1 MKVLITGASGF
12 VGRATCAWLVAQ
24 GQEVAGAV
32 RQLPA
37 RPVAGVDYRIVGD
50 LNADTDWRAALAG
63 VEGVIHCAAR
73 VHVMRETAEDPLAA
87 FRSANVAGTERLA
100 RQAAAAGVKRLVF
113 ISSIKVNG
121 EETAPVLPLPNPLP
135 REERELAISLP
146 RGTRRSF
153 REDDTPAPQDP
164 YGQTKWEAEA
174 MLAQVAQETGL
185 ELVIVRPPLVYGP
198 GVKGNLARLLGWIG
212 RGIPLPLARIR
223 NARSLIGIDNFTSAL
238 HACLSHPAAAGRT
251 YLVRD
256 GEDVSTPE
264 LVRRLGHHLG
274 KPARLF
280 ALPTPLLESL
290 AGLAGRRA
298 DVQRLTGSLTVDD
311 SRIRREL
318 GWIPPC
324 TLDEGLAQM
333 ARAWLDNAR

>member
-12 VGRATCAWLVAQ
+12 IGRATCAWLVTH
-24 GQEVAGAV
+24 GLEVVGTV
-32 RQLPA
+32 RHTPVQ
-37 RPVAGVDYRIVGD
+37 PVAGVNYRIVGN
-50 LNADTDWRAALAG
+50 LNAGTDWRASLAG
-63 VEGVIHCAAR
+63 VEGIIHCAAR

-100 RQAAAAGVKRLVF
+100 RQAAAAGVKRMVF

-121 EETAPVLPLPNPLP
+121 EETAPASPLP
-135 REERELAISLP
+135 RRERV
-146 RGTRRSF
+146 SF

-185 ELVIVRPPLVYGP
+185 EVVIVRPPLVYGP
-198 GVKGNLARLLGWIG
+198 GVKGNLARLLSWAE
-212 RGIPLPLARIR
+212 RGVPLPLAGVR

-238 HACLSHPAAAGRT
+238 QACLTHPAAAGRT

-264 LVRRLGHHLG
+264 LVRRLGRHLG
-274 KPARLF
+274 KPARMF
-280 ALPTPLLESL
+280 ALPAPLLEGL
-290 AGLAGRRA
+290 AGLVGRRA
-298 DVQRLTGSLTVDD
+298 DVQRLTGSLAVDD
-311 SRIRREL
+311 SRIRHEL
-318 GWIPPC
+318 GWMPPR

-333 ARAWLDNAR
+333 TRAWLDNAR

>member
-12 VGRATCAWLVAQ
+12 VGRAACARLVAQ
-24 GQEVAGAV
+24 GLEVVGAV
-32 RQLPA
+32 RQMPA
-37 RPVAGVDYRIVGD
+37 QPVTGVDYRIVGD
-50 LNADTDWRAALAG
+50 LDADTNWRAALAG

-73 VHVMRETAEDPLAA
+73 VHVMRETSDDPLAA

-100 RQAAAAGVKRLVF
+100 RQAVAAGVKRLVF

-121 EETAPVLPLPNPLP
+121 EETSPASPLPSL
-135 REERELAISLP
+135 LP
-146 RGTRRSF
+146 RGERGSF
-153 REDDTPAPQDP
+153 REDDAPAPQDP

-174 MLAQVAQETGL
+174 MLARVAQETGL
-185 ELVIVRPPLVYGP
+185 EVVIVRPPLVYGP
-198 GVKGNLARLLGWIG
+198 GVKGNLARLLSWVE
-212 RGIPLPLARIR
+212 RGVPLPLAGIR

-238 HACLSHPAAAGRT
+238 QACLIHPAAAGRT

-264 LVRRLGHHLG
+264 LVRRLGRHLG

-280 ALPTPLLESL
+280 ALPAPLLE
-290 AGLAGRRA
+290 GLAALVGRRA
-298 DVQRLTGSLTVDD
+298 DVQRLTGSLVVDD

-318 GWIPPC
+318 NWIPPR

-333 ARAWLDNAR
+333 TRAWLDSAR

>member
-1 MKVLITGASGF
+1 MKVLITGATGF
-12 VGRATCAWLVAQ
+12 VGRAACAWLVAQ
-24 GQEVAGAV
+24 GLEVVGAV
-32 RQLPA
+32 RHTPA
-37 RPVAGVDYRIVGD
+37 QPVMGVDYRIVGD
-50 LNADTDWRAALAG
+50 LDADTDWRAALAG

-73 VHVMRETAEDPLAA
+73 VHVMHETADDPLAA

-100 RQAAAAGVKRLVF
+100 RQAVAAGVKRLVF

-121 EETAPVLPLPNPLP
+121 EDTAPPLSQG
-135 REERELAISLP
+135 EK
-146 RGTRRSF
+146 GYF
-153 REDDTPAPQDP
+153 REDDAPAPQDP

-174 MLAQVAQETGL
+174 MLARVAQETGL
-185 ELVIVRPPLVYGP
+185 EVVIVRPPLVYGP
-198 GVKGNLARLLGWIG
+198 GVKGNLARLLSWIE
-212 RGIPLPLARIR
+212 RGVPLPLAGIR

-238 HACLSHPAAAGRT
+238 QACLIHPAAAART

-264 LVRRLGHHLG
+264 LLRRLGRNLG

-280 ALPTPLLESL
+280 ALPAPLLQGL
-290 AGLAGRRA
+290 AGLIGRRA
-298 DVQRLTGSLTVDD
+298 DVQRLTGSLVVDD

-318 GWIPPC
+318 DWVPPR

-333 ARAWLDNAR
+333 ARAWLDSAR

>member
-24 GQEVAGAV
+24 GREVAGAV

-37 RPVAGVDYRIVGD
+37 RPLAGVDYRIVSNLDAG
-50 LNADTDWRAALAG
+50 TDWRAALAD
-63 VEGVIHCAAR
+63 VEGIIHCAAR
-73 VHVMRETAEDPLAA
+73 VHVMRETADDPLAA

-100 RQAAAAGVKRLVF
+100 RQAVAAGVKRLVF
-113 ISSIKVNG
+113 VSSVKVNG
-121 EETAPVLPLPNPLP
+121 EETTPPLPNPF
-135 REERELAISLP
+135 P
-146 RGTRRSF
+146 RGVRGDF
-153 REDDTPAPQDP
+153 REDDAPAPQDP

-174 MLAQVAQETGL
+174 MLAQVAQDTGL
-185 ELVIVRPPLVYGP
+185 EMVIVRPPLVYGP
-198 GVKGNLARLLGWIG
+198 GVKGNLARLLSWVE
-212 RGIPLPLARIR
+212 RGVPLPLAGIH
-223 NARSLIGIDNFTSAL
+223 NARSLIGIDNLASAL
-238 HACLSHPAAAGRT
+238 QVCLTHPAAAGRA

-256 GEDVSTPE
+256 GEDISTPE
-264 LVRRLGHHLG
+264 LVRRLGWHLG

-280 ALPTPLLESL
+280 ALPAPLLEGL

-298 DVQRLTGSLTVDD
+298 DVQRLTGSLIVDD
-311 SRIRREL
+311 SLIRREL

-333 ARAWLDNAR
+333 ARAWLANAR

>member
-12 VGRATCAWLVAQ
+12 VGRATCTWLVTQ
-24 GQEVAGAV
+24 GLEVVGTV
-32 RQLPA
+32 RHSHTPVQ
-37 RPVAGVDYRIVGD
+37 PVAGVSYRIVGD
-50 LNADTDWRAALAG
+50 LNADTDWRATLAG
-63 VEGVIHCAAR
+63 VQGIIHCAAR

-121 EETAPVLPLPNPLP
+121 EETASSSPLPQG
-135 REERELAISLP
+135 ERV
-146 RGTRRSF
+146 SF

-164 YGQTKWEAEA
+164 YGQTKWEAEVK
-174 MLAQVAQETGL
+174 LAQVAQETGL
-185 ELVIVRPPLVYGP
+185 EVVIVRPPLVYGP
-198 GVKGNLARLLGWIG
+198 GVKGNLARLLSWVE
-212 RGIPLPLARIR
+212 RGVPLPLAGIR

-238 HACLSHPAAAGRT
+238 HACLTHPAAAGRT

-256 GEDVSTPE
+256 GEDISTSE
-264 LVRRLGHHLG
+264 LVRRLGRHLG
-274 KPARLF
+274 RPARLF

-290 AGLAGRRA
+290 GGLTGRRT

-311 SRIRREL
+311 SRIRHEL
-318 GWIPPC
+318 GWMPPYS
-324 TLDEGLAQM
+324 LDEGLGQM
-333 ARAWLDNAR
+333 ARAWLDNA

>member
-1 MKVLITGASGF
+1 MKVLVTGASGF
-12 VGRATCAWLVAQ
+12 VGRATCVWLVAQ
-24 GQEVAGAV
+24 GLEVAGAV
-32 RQLPA
+32 RQLPT
-37 RPVAGVDYRIVGD
+37 RPLAGVDYRIVAGLD
-50 LNADTDWRAALAG
+50 AATDWRPALAG
-63 VEGVIHCAAR
+63 VEGIIHCAAR
-73 VHVMRETAEDPLAA
+73 VHVMRETADDPLAA
-87 FRSANVAGTERLA
+87 FISSNVAGTERLA
-100 RQAAAAGVKRLVF
+100 RQAVAAGVKRLVF

-135 REERELAISLP
+135 RGA
-146 RGTRRSF
+146 RGSF

-164 YGQTKWEAEA
+164 YGQTKWEAEV

-185 ELVIVRPPLVYGP
+185 EVVIVRPPLVYGP
-198 GVKGNLARLLGWIG
+198 GVKGNLARLLGWVG
-212 RGIPLPLARIR
+212 RGVPLPLAGIR

-238 HACLSHPAAAGRT
+238 QTCLVHPAAAGRT
-251 YLVRD
+251 YLVSD

-280 ALPTPLLESL
+280 ALPVPLLEGL
-290 AGLAGRRA
+290 AGLTGRRA
-298 DVQRLTGSLTVDD
+298 DVHRLTGALIVDD

-318 GWIPPC
+318 GWIPPR

>member
-1 MKVLITGASGF
+1 MKILVTGASGF
-12 VGRATCAWLVAQ
+12 VGSATCAWLVSQ
-24 GQEVAGAV
+24 GQAVVGAV
-32 RQLPA
+32 RQLPTRA
-37 RPVAGVDYRIVGD
+37 LAGVDYRIVGD
-50 LNADTDWRAALAG
+50 LDAATDWRETLAG
-63 VEGVIHCAAR
+63 VDAVMHCAAR
-73 VHVMRETAEDPLAA
+73 VHVMRETATDPLAA

-100 RQAAAAGVKRLVF
+100 RQAVAAGVKRLVF

-121 EETAPVLPLPNPLP
+121 EETAPPLPDPH
-135 REERELAISLP
+135 P
-146 RGTRRSF
+146 RGARGSF
-153 REDDTPAPQDP
+153 GEDDAPAPQDP

-174 MLAQVAQETGL
+174 MLARVAQETGL
-185 ELVIVRPPLVYGP
+185 EVAIVRPPLVYGP
-198 GVKGNLARLLGWIG
+198 GVKGNLARLLSWVE
-212 RGIPLPLARIR
+212 RGVPLPLAGIR
-223 NARSLIGIDNFTSAL
+223 NARSLIGIDNLASAL
-238 HACLSHPAAAGRT
+238 HACLTHPAAAGRT

-274 KPARLF
+274 KSARLF
-280 ALPTPLLESL
+280 ALPAPLLEGL

-298 DVQRLTGSLTVDD
+298 DVQRLTGSLIVDD

-333 ARAWLDNAR
+333 ARAWLDSAK

>member
-12 VGRATCAWLVAQ
+12 VGRATCIWLATQ
-24 GQEVAGAV
+24 GLEVAGTV
-32 RQLPA
+32 RHTPA
-37 RPVAGVDYRIVGD
+37 QPVAGVNYRIASD
-50 LNADTDWRAALAG
+50 LNADTDWRVALTG
-63 VEGVIHCAAR
+63 VQSVIHCAAR

-100 RQAAAAGVKRLVF
+100 RQAVAAGVKRMVF

-135 REERELAISLP
+135 RGA
-146 RGTRRSF
+146 RGSF
-153 REDDTPAPQDP
+153 REGDTPAPQDP

-185 ELVIVRPPLVYGP
+185 EVVIVRPPLIYGP
-198 GVKGNLARLLGWIG
+198 GVKGNLARLLSWVE
-212 RGIPLPLARIR
+212 RGVPLPLAGIR

-238 HACLSHPAAAGRT
+238 QTCLVHPAAAGRT

-256 GEDVSTPE
+256 GEDVSTPD
-264 LVRRLGHHLG
+264 LVRRLGLHLG

-280 ALPTPLLESL
+280 ALPASLLEGL

-298 DVQRLTGSLTVDD
+298 DVQRLTGSLVVDD

-318 GWIPPC
+318 GWLPPR

>member
-24 GQEVAGAV
+24 GREVAGAV

-37 RPVAGVDYRIVGD
+37 RPLAGVDYRIVSNLD
-50 LNADTDWRAALAG
+50 ACTDWRAALAG
-63 VEGVIHCAAR
+63 VEGIIHCAAR
-73 VHVMRETAEDPLAA
+73 VHVMRETADDPLAA

-100 RQAAAAGVKRLVF
+100 RQAAAAGVKRIVF

-121 EETAPVLPLPNPLP
+121 EETAPPLSGPLPQG
-135 REERELAISLP
+135 
-146 RGTRRSF
+146 RGRF

-185 ELVIVRPPLVYGP
+185 EVVIVRPPLVYGP
-198 GVKGNLARLLGWIG
+198 GVKGNLARLLGWVE
-212 RGIPLPLARIR
+212 RGVPLPLAGIR

-238 HACLSHPAAAGRT
+238 QTCLVHPAAAGRT
-251 YLVRD
+251 YLVSD

-264 LVRRLGHHLG
+264 LVRRLGRHLG

-280 ALPTPLLESL
+280 ALPAPLLEGL
-290 AGLAGRRA
+290 AGLVGRRA

-311 SRIRREL
+311 SLIRREL
-318 GWIPPC
+318 GWIPPR

-333 ARAWLDNAR
+333 TRAWLDNAR

>member
-1 MKVLITGASGF
+1 MKALVTGASGF
-12 VGRATCAWLVAQ
+12 VGSATCAWFVAQ
-24 GQEVAGAV
+24 GMEVVGAV

-37 RPVAGVDYRIVGD
+37 RPLAGVDYRIVGELD
-50 LNADTDWRAALAG
+50 ADTDWRASLAG
-63 VEGVIHCAAR
+63 VEGIIHCAAR
-73 VHVMRETAEDPLAA
+73 VHVMRDTADDPLAA
-87 FRSANVAGTERLA
+87 FRSTNVAGTERLA
-100 RQAAAAGVKRLVF
+100 RQAAAAGVKRMVF

-121 EETAPVLPLPNPLP
+121 EETAPASPLP
-135 REERELAISLP
+135 RGERV
-146 RGTRRSF
+146 SF
-153 REDDTPAPQDP
+153 REDDAPAPQDP

-185 ELVIVRPPLVYGP
+185 DVVIVRPPLVYGP
-198 GVKGNLARLLGWIG
+198 GVKGNLARLLGWVE
-212 RGIPLPLARIR
+212 RGVPLPLAGIR
-223 NARSLIGIDNFTSAL
+223 NARSLIGIDNLTSAL
-238 HACLSHPAAAGRT
+238 QTCLTHPAAAGRT

-264 LVRRLGHHLG
+264 LVRWLGRHLG

-290 AGLAGRRA
+290 GGLTGRRT

-318 GWIPPC
+318 DWMPPY

-333 ARAWLDNAR
+333 ARVWLEKTR